1 MMTELKVFNKYPS
14 TGITI
19 EDPGLRGYVNLKP
32 IIVPRTFGR
41 GASKKFGKSNVH
53 IVERLIQKLQTP
65 GHKGKKHWR
74 TSEFCTGKTATHM
87 GIVEKAFEII
97 EHKTKKNPIAVLVKA
112 VENGSTR
119 EEVTVIEMGGIRVPK
134 QVDTAPQRRID
145 IALRWIVQGA
155 FQAVANKKT
164 PIYKALAEEIM
175 NTANNDPKSFAVS
188 KASETE
194 RQAAASK

>member
-1 MMTELKVFNKYPS
+1 
-14 TGITI
+14 
-19 EDPGLRGYVNLKP
+19 
-32 IIVPRTFGR
+32 
-41 GASKKFGKSNVH
+41 
-53 IVERLIQKLQTP
+53 
-65 GHKGKKHWR
+65 
-74 TSEFCTGKTATHM
+74 M